1 MDTHQ
6 PDTRMRLTITLEQWQ
21 LKRPFHITSHIF
33 TSTPVIVVEVS
44 DGTHTGRGEAAGVY
58 YRDDL
63 PVHAAATLQ
72 TLRPRIE
79 AGIDRRRLAALLPP
93 GCARNA
99 LDCALWDLE
108 AQATSSPVWDIA
120 GLQAPKALLTNFT
133 LGAESP
139 EQMAAGARDYMRVEG
154 ACALKL
160 KLMGDSLDA
169 ARVKAVRAACPDA
182 ILAVDANQ
190 GFTPPSLKALWPVLT
205 GCGVTLVEQPY
216 PVGLEAWLDEHDR
229 PIPVAADE
237 TVQSLADI
245 ESLQGR
251 FDVVNIK
258 LDKCGGLTEALAMAK
273 RARALGL
280 GVMVGN
286 MTGTSLAMAPAFVL
300 GQLCDVVDL
309 DGPVF
314 LAADRKMGVRY
325 RDGMVDIPAPYW
337 GGVTC

>member
-6 PDTRMRLTITLEQWQ
+6 PDTRLRLTITLEHWQ
-21 LKRPFHITSHIF
+21 LKRPFHITGHIF
-33 TSTPVIVVEVS
+33 TTTPVIVVEVS
-44 DGTHTGRGEAAGVY
+44 NGIHTGRGEAAGVY

-63 PVHAAATLQ
+63 PVQAAATLE
-72 TLRPRIE
+72 TLRSRIE
-79 AGIDRRRLAALLPP
+79 SGIDRGRLAALLPP

-108 AQATSSPVWDIA
+108 AQMTGRPVWDIA
-120 GLQAPKALLTNFT
+120 GLPAPKKLLTTFT

-139 EQMAAGARDYMRVEG
+139 EQMAAGARDYVRVEG
-154 ACALKL
+154 DRALKL

-169 ARVKAVRAACPDA
+169 ARVEAVRAVSPDA

-190 GFTPPSLKALWPVLT
+190 GFTPPSLKALWPVLM

-216 PVGLEAWLDEHDR
+216 PVGREAWLDTHAR
-229 PIPVAADE
+229 PIPIAADE

-245 ESLQGR
+245 ETLQGR
-251 FDVVNIK
+251 FDIVNIK
-258 LDKCGGLTEALAMAK
+258 LDKCGGLSEALAMAK

-314 LAADRKMGVRY
+314 LAADRTIGVRY
-325 RDGMVDIPAPYW
+325 RDGMVDIPAPFW